1 MTQGRFGRRYL
12 VAAGAALAGMVAM
25 VAVALPASAQTTQTG
40 SPTAT
45 AAATQTIHLT
55 TGWNLVGWL
64 HGTMSVGDALG
75 GGPGGPANGTND
87 VTADVDV
94 VWGFDSPSQTWSAYF
109 PAAASVPGA
118 NDLTQFKSPNGYFV
132 HATAD
137 VDWIVAN

>member
-1 MTQGRFGRRYL
+1 MMKKRLRGRYML
-12 VAAGAALAGMVAM
+12 VAAAGAFAGLLAMA
-25 VAVALPASAQTTQTG
+25 AVALPAAAQTT
-40 SPTAT
+40 PTAT
-45 AAATQTIHLT
+45 ATTSATQTIHLT

-64 HGTMSVGDALG
+64 HPTISVGDALAG
-75 GGPGGPANGTND
+75 GSNGTND

-118 NDLTQFKSPNGYFV
+118 NDLTQLKSPNGYFI
-132 HATAD
+132 HATST